1 MEGSGFLFLNQT
13 TPTPT
18 LNEPDSSSGFSFI
31 TQPAPVIPPLKE
43 DTSLSPDLTDTT
55 DQTTG
60 FTFLLKE
67 PHSDDNN
74 PHSSTTDPHS
84 STTDPHSSTTDPH
97 SSNTDPHSSTTD
109 PHSSTTDPHS
119 GTTNPHSSTT
129 NPQTDS
135 HTSIPI
141 TDSEHPHSSVTPQ
154 PLPQLSSIPLVT
166 HKVGRQAP
174 PNKKKKKH
182 KAVRPGQERNDEIYS
197 GLVMEDTSVI
207 SDLDG
212 ISIGTVDSD
221 TRTDDGID
229 IVIDKG
235 KEAIIPLQ
243 NSKGEVK
250 TCNEVITDDG
260 ISEAM
265 TENTGDTT
273 ETTGDTLEVTGGT
286 MKTTIDT
293 TEITGEVT
301 GDTVEVTGVTKETTG
316 DIMQV
321 TGDTAEG
328 TGEVTG
334 DTTETTGS
342 TVEAIDDGSDGTLVQ
357 LDEELTNSI
366 TMLKPSNNDLVG
378 VFSHMTS
385 QDDPADENDDTVN
398 YSIELSP
405 VEKMA
410 TLFEVAESNDKVIR
424 LVYFGSLV

>member
-18 LNEPDSSSGFSFI
+18 LNEPDGSSGFSFI
-31 TQPAPVIPPLKE
+31 TQPAPVIPPMEE

-67 PHSDDNN
+67 PHSYENN
-74 PHSSTTDPHS
+74 PESSTTDPHS

-97 SSNTDPHSSTTD
+97 SSATDPHSSNTY

-119 GTTNPHSSTT
+119 GTT

-141 TDSEHPHSSVTPQ
+141 TDSEHSDSSASITPQ
-154 PLPQLSSIPLVT
+154 PLPQLSPIPPIT

-221 TRTDDGID
+221 TRTDDSID

-235 KEAIIPLQ
+235 KETIIPLQ

-260 ISEAM
+260 ISEA
-265 TENTGDTT
+265 TIDTT
-273 ETTGDTLEVTGGT
+273 ETTGGT
-286 MKTTIDT
+286 METTGDT
-293 TEITGEVT
+293 METTGDTMETTGEVT
-301 GDTVEVTGVTKETTG
+301 GDTVEVTGNTKETTG
-316 DIMQV
+316 GIM
-321 TGDTAEG
+321 
-328 TGEVTG
+328 EVTG
-334 DTTETTGS
+334 DTVEVTGS
-342 TVEAIDDGSDGTLVQ
+342 TVEATGSTVEAINNTMVAIDDGSDGTLVQ

-366 TMLKPSNNDLVG
+366 TMIKPSNNDLVG